1 MTIFRRN
8 SLLAIMILWS
18 LFAAAPFG
26 GAEARAEQACVIRN
40 EVVEQLGKKFGE
52 AVTARGLSQ
61 NGKAMIELLVSDS
74 GSWTVLASDPTGR
87 SCIIA
92 TGEDWHHV
100 PVLKGDPA

>member
-26 GAEARAEQACVIRN
+26 GAEAGGQQSCVVRN
-40 EVVEQLGKKFGE
+40 DAVEQLGKKFGE

-61 NGKAMIELLVSDS
+61 NGKAMIELLVSDA
-74 GSWTVLASDPTGR
+74 GSWTVLVSDPAGQ

>member
-26 GAEARAEQACVIRN
+26 GAEARAEQACVVRN
-40 EVVEQLGKKFGE
+40 DAVEQLGKKFGE

-61 NGKAMIELLVSDS
+61 NGKAMTELLVSDS
-74 GSWTVLASDPTGR
+74 GSWTVLVSDPAGQ

-100 PVLKGDPA
+100 PVLQGDPA

>member
-1 MTIFRRN
+1 MTAYKQN
-8 SLLAIMILWS
+8 SPLAIMILWS

-26 GAEARAEQACVIRN
+26 GAEAGAQQSCVVRN
-40 EVVEQLGKKFGE
+40 AAVEQLGKKFGE
-52 AVTARGLSQ
+52 AVTARGLTQ

-74 GSWTVLASDPTGR
+74 GSWTVLVSDPTGQ